1 MKYMGT
7 KKIVYG
13 AFMASLITVAT
24 MVIHIPSAFN
34 GYIHL
39 GDGLVLI
46 SGILLGPMTG
56 GISAGIG
63 SMMADFLSGYAYYAP
78 ATLIIKALASFFSGY
93 LYQRLIKRSGIVS
106 FRLVPFISSGLT
118 CSTIVTGGYFLF
130 ECVVYG
136 KSAALLNIPLNLVQ
150 NSFSLLIA
158 GTLLPFLLR
167 RNELRSL
174 VLKKDYEE

>member
-1 MKYMGT
+1 MKSMGT

-13 AFMASLITVAT
+13 ALMASLITVAT

-63 SMMADFLSGYAYYAP
+63 SMMADLLSGYAFYAP
-78 ATLIIKALASFFSGY
+78 ATLIIKALASFLSGY
-93 LYQRLIKRSGIVS
+93 LYQKLMKRSGTFT
-106 FRLVPFISSGLT
+106 FRLVPFLSSGLI
-118 CSTIVTGGYFLF
+118 CSSIVTGGYFLF

-150 NSFSLLIA
+150 NSFSLIIA

-167 RNELRSL
+167 RNELRNDLQSI
-174 VLKKDYEE
+174 

>member
-1 MKYMGT
+1 MKSMGT

-63 SMMADFLSGYAYYAP
+63 SMMADFLSGYSFYAP

-93 LYQRLIKRSGIVS
+93 LYQRLIKEVES
-106 FRLVPFISSGLT
+106 FPSGL
-118 CSTIVTGGYFLF
+118 
-130 ECVVYG
+130 
-136 KSAALLNIPLNLVQ
+136 
-150 NSFSLLIA
+150 
-158 GTLLPFLLR
+158 FLL
-167 RNELRSL
+167 
-174 VLKKDYEE
+174 

>member
-1 MKYMGT
+1 MKSMGT

-63 SMMADFLSGYAYYAP
+63 SMMADF
-78 ATLIIKALASFFSGY
+78 FSGY

-106 FRLVPFISSGLT
+106 FRLVPFISSGLS